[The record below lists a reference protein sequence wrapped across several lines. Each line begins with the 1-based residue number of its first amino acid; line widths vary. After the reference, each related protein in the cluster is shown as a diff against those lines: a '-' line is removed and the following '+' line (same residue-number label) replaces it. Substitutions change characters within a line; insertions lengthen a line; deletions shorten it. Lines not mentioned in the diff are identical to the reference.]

1 MASAVTGALAA
12 EFIARRADGFLL
24 QLSIS
29 IPQGK
34 TVALLGPNGAGKS
47 TAVAVLAGLLPVDS
61 GHISLGDVTLDDPQ
75 TRLFVPANER
85 QIGVMFQDG
94 LLFPHLSVLENVAFG
109 LRSRGVGLEV
119 AHADSMEWLRRLGI
133 EGLGRR
139 RPHQLSGGEAQR
151 VALARA
157 LVTQPKLLLLDEP
170 LSALDVTT
178 RAHLRRTLSEHLNTF
193 TGPRLLITHDPTEAF
208 LLADEIHVI
217 ENGSIS
223 QVGSAQDIR
232 LRPRTRY
239 AADLAGSNLLSG
251 TAARGNVDTGDHIL
265 HIADADI
272 EGDVLLTIRPAAIAV
287 YLQQP
292 EGSPRNSWPT
302 TIDLIEDLGD
312 RTRVLTGPP
321 LPLAAEI
328 TSEAARSLDLRAGK
342 SIWISLKA
350 TEIDV
355 QAR

>member
-1 MASAVTGALAA
+1 
-12 EFIARRADGFLL
+12 
-24 QLSIS
+24 
-29 IPQGK
+29 
-34 TVALLGPNGAGKS
+34 
-47 TAVAVLAGLLPVDS
+47 
-61 GHISLGDVTLDDPQ
+61 
-75 TRLFVPANER
+75 
-85 QIGVMFQDG
+85 
-94 LLFPHLSVLENVAFG
+94 
-109 LRSRGVGLEV
+109 
-119 AHADSMEWLRRLGI
+119 
-133 EGLGRR
+133 
-139 RPHQLSGGEAQR
+139 
-151 VALARA
+151 
-157 LVTQPKLLLLDEP
+157 LLLLDEP